1 MAFFTRSFL
10 ALSLL
15 SLLACAATGKLSAS
29 FYDDT
34 CPSLQSIVRSAMSQ
48 AVSSKRR
55 TGASILRLF
64 FHDCFVNGCDA
75 SILLVGG
82 ERNAPPNKD
91 SVRGFDVIAAIK
103 SQVEAAC
110 RATVSCADILAL
122 AARDA
127 VALLGGPSWQVL
139 LGRRDART
147 ANETATR
154 DLPSPFVDLSNL
166 TSSFDHKGFSAQD
179 MTALSGAHTIGIAR
193 CPSFRDRI
201 YHDANIDPDFAALL
215 RQSCPPKGGDDNP
228 APLDLQTPDLFDNKY
243 YENLL
248 SGRGLLHSDQELFN
262 GGSQDELV
270 SYYVLNE
277 TLFFE
282 HFAAAMVKMGN
293 ISPLTGSSGEVR
305 LNCSEVN

>member
-1 MAFFTRSFL
+1 M
-10 ALSLL
+10 
-15 SLLACAATGKLSAS
+15 CAGCA
-29 FYDDT
+29 
-34 CPSLQSIVRSAMSQ
+34 Q
-48 AVSSKRR
+48 
-55 TGASILRLF
+55 
-64 FHDCFVNGCDA
+64 GCDA

-82 ERNAPPNKD
+82 ERNAPPNKG
-91 SVRGFDVIAAIK
+91 SVRGFEVIAAIK

-110 RATVSCADILAL
+110 RATVSCADILTL

-127 VALLGGPSWQVL
+127 VTLVGTDRSRNAVYGLRADKNVNCVVQLGGPNWQVL

-147 ANETATR
+147 ANETAAR
-154 DLPSPFVDLSNL
+154 DLPSPFVDLSDL
-166 TSSFDHKGFSAQD
+166 TSSFDHKGLDAQD
-179 MTALSGAHTIGIAR
+179 MTALSGAHTIGTAR
-193 CPSFRDRI
+193 CTSFRDRI
-201 YHDANIDPDFAALL
+201 YHDGNIDPDFAAHH
-215 RQSCPPKGGDDNP
+215 RHSCPPKGGDDNP

-277 TLFFE
+277 TLFYE

-305 LNCSEVN
+305 LNCSEAN